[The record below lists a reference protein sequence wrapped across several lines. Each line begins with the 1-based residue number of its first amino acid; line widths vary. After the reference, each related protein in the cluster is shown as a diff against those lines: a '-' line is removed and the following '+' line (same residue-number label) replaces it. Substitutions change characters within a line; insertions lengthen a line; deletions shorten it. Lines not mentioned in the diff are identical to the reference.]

1 MSPQDE
7 GYETVT
13 ARFDEDGFEEERS
26 PKPNVREPLAK
37 GRGPVPL
44 PFGDDGALEPD
55 VRTATP
61 RGRQAVLP
69 TAALP
74 AIDIE
79 ITDPIED
86 IEEGAVPARRIRDAE
101 IVVTEDVPDEELL
114 DVDDIEAEA
123 PRPRRGRPPAL
134 RRPVEP
140 RPELDDNTLDEE
152 RPITPDED
160 DADSDDDETNDDD
173 VMPSP
178 NASAAALA
186 KRRRG
191 RPPKRSNKPIRP
203 NPSIQPVLDEAPP
216 AKRGRKP
223 AADEDED

>member
-1 MSPQDE
+1 LP
-7 GYETVT
+7 TT
-13 ARFDEDGFEEERS
+13 
-26 PKPNVREPLAK
+26 
-37 GRGPVPL
+37 PL
-44 PFGDDGALEPD
+44 PS
-55 VRTATP
+55 
-61 RGRQAVLP
+61 
-69 TAALP
+69 
-74 AIDIE
+74 IDIE

-86 IEEGAVPARRIRDAE
+86 IPLDAIEATVSPRRIREAELVIVDEVEDLDSDDAE
-101 IVVTEDVPDEELL
+101 
-114 DVDDIEAEA
+114 EAEA

-140 RPELDDNTLDEE
+140 RPELIVEE
-152 RPITPDED
+152 NVLNDDED
-160 DADSDDDETNDDD
+160 DDEGNLDDETGDDSTQ
-173 VMPSP
+173 PSP

-223 AADEDED
+223 AVEEDED